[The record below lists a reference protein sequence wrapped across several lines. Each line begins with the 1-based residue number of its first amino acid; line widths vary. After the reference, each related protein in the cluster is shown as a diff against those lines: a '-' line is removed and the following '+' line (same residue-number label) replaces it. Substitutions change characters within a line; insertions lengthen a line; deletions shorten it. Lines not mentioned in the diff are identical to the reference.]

1 MENGTQCFTNG
12 VGVITVVKDITGRD
26 HEDFETIDRE
36 VVADM
41 PESKQSI
48 GNKIKQINNFNNR

>member
-1 MENGTQCFTNG
+1 M
-12 VGVITVVKDITGRD
+12 VKDITGRD
-26 HEDFETIDRE
+26 QEDFETIDRE

>member
-1 MENGTQCFTNG
+1 MAKRTQCFTTG
-12 VGVITVVKDITGRD
+12 GGVITVVKDITGRD
-26 HEDFETIDRE
+26 QEDFETIDRE